1 MKRTA
6 VRLNINRVR
15 ETIGCGGQDIHFIA
29 RVVSEKRPLN
39 NTSRSTCPTPITWS
53 SSNIGDKSIAPTTD
67 YPIPPGRSG
76 DTQSVKSPG
85 DIDYPLSA
93 GLGFLVDNEELRED
107 RTTAKVARRPLRCF
121 GRLRFLR
128 IPFSRRKQSELE
140 TSFAAA
146 LFFQV
151 ARARLQQIIERHQTQ
166 KSSRGT
172 CQHRHSRATLFS
184 HAIYDHAEWLVWISL
199 NRAGPHQITDRPTQG
214 CISMPFNSL
223 ADIPARHQTDKLS
236 FRVHDREQALL
247 LAMI

>member
-67 YPIPPGRSG
+67 YPIPQGRSG

-85 DIDYPLSA
+85 HIDYPLSA

-107 RTTAKVARRPLRCF
+107 RTTARPREGRCGVSEGYVSLGF
-121 GRLRFLR
+121 RFPGGNNLQLRLR
-128 IPFSRRKQSELE
+128 SRRLSSSRCRERAFSKSLSD
-140 TSFAAA
+140 TRPRN
-146 LFFQV
+146 LLV
-151 ARARLQQIIERHQTQ
+151 ARASTGIRVQPFSAMRYTTTRSG
-166 KSSRGT
+166 SSRDT
-172 CQHRHSRATLFS
+172 S
-184 HAIYDHAEWLVWISL
+184 
-199 NRAGPHQITDRPTQG
+199 
-214 CISMPFNSL
+214 
-223 ADIPARHQTDKLS
+223 PA
-236 FRVHDREQALL
+236 
-247 LAMI
+247 